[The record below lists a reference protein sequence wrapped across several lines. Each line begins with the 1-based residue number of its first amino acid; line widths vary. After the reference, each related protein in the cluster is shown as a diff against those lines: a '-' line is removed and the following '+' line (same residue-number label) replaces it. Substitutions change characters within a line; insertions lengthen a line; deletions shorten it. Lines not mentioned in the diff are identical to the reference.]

1 MTVLSNCSPGE
12 IRDLIDRVESEL
24 KNCVRL
30 QEAAQEC
37 ARLLYEEFEESI
49 VLARVFVTLPFRA
62 LTPRGKSFVTELAG
76 TKNLQHLLQDTTQV
90 LSLLGTYGERLEWRD
105 RFQSRGHL
113 GIPFLSASFVES
125 IPMVSRLMNDMG
137 INTDWFDEREPDVL
151 VKNLGRAA
159 GVFYVR
165 DAVTWL
171 DHQNRKIVPAHD
183 FVEEYGVRTVFG
195 LGGSY
200 LNGSFVTIIV
210 FTRETIE
217 QARVEGFMPLVNTFK
232 ASTIRHVMEGLIFP

>member
-1 MTVLSNCSPGE
+1 MTVLSNCSPVE
-12 IRDLIDRVESEL
+12 VRNLIERVESEL
-24 KNCVRL
+24 KDCVRL

-37 ARLLYEEFEESI
+37 AHLLYEEFEESI
-49 VLARVFVTLPFRA
+49 VLARVFVTLPFRV
-62 LTPRGKSFVTELAG
+62 LTSRGKSFVTELAG
-76 TKNLQHLLQDTTQV
+76 TKNLRHLLNNTTQV
-90 LSLLGTYGERLEWRD
+90 LSLLGTYGERPEWRD

-113 GIPFLSASFVES
+113 GIPLLSASFVES

-165 DAVTWL
+165 DAGTWL

-183 FVEEYGVRTVFG
+183 FVEEYGVKTVFG

-210 FTRETIE
+210 FARETIE
-217 QARVEGFMPLVNTFK
+217 QARAEAFMSLVNTFK
-232 ASTIRHVMEGLIFP
+232 AATIRHVMEGLIFP